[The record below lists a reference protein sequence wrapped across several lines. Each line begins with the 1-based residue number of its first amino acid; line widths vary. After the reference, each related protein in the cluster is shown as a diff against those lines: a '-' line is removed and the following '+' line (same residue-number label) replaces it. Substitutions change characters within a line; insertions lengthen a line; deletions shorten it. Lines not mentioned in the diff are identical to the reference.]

1 MLISLH
7 TSIYASDHDAC
18 EINPI
23 LKSLVNKN
31 PNEEA
36 IDQYNQGRLIYLGI
50 YSYNLEAPGVNADP
64 YCLKDNDKL
73 AVIPST
79 SDTYCS
85 IEHQRL
91 NELARVFTKIYNEKI
106 TEISNRE
113 ILGECD
119 L

>member
-64 YCLKDNDKL
+64 YCLKDNDKCEDGWQ
-73 AVIPST
+73 S
-79 SDTYCS
+79 
-85 IEHQRL
+85 HNR
-91 NELARVFTKIYNEKI
+91 NWELAQYCLDIMCNKFH
-106 TEISNRE
+106 
-113 ILGECD
+113 LQ
-119 L
+119 